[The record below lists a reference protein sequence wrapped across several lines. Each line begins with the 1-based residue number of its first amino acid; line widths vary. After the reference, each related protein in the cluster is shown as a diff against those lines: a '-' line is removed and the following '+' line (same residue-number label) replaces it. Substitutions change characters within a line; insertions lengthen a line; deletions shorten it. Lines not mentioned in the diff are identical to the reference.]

1 MVKIFWEFFPL
12 PFFFLF
18 TILIKEPKHIHKESC
33 CGGGEGG
40 AVTLFF
46 IFPL

>member
-18 TILIKEPKHIHKESC
+18 TILIKEPKHNTFTRKVVVVVAAKE
-33 CGGGEGG
+33 
-40 AVTLFF
+40 VLV
-46 IFPL
+46 L